1 MHNFLC
7 ILPFCFI
14 GNPQEIFLYAQA
26 RFCPFSGSD
35 NYSFTEAIGNITTG
49 KYAFNISQPITLE
62 MIIQLGM
69 MRAKVRSNYRAF
81 RTHFDAYATPLMMVS
96 LQNRIHTLS
105 NEIKTLNAIIATQKD
120 KSL

>member
-1 MHNFLC
+1 MKMNRDDLKQQFFL
-7 ILPFCFI
+7 LLL
-14 GNPQEIFLYAQA
+14 ELA
-26 RFCPFSGSD
+26 
-35 NYSFTEAIGNITTG
+35 
-49 KYAFNISQPITLE
+49 SQPITLE

-81 RTHFDAYATPLMMVS
+81 RTHFDVYATPLMMVS